1 MHEVEA
7 VQVFMILGGIAC
19 GLVGTAY
26 PLVLFR
32 GAIKDGTKSDVS
44 IGSGLVAVL
53 ASFLFLSLIELLL
66 YLFAEDQVLQFA
78 GPMLI
83 SYLSVW
89 AVGAVWAWKSANSD
103 SNKPV
108 MLQGMLANPL
118 EGPGREVSPIERK
131 GRK

>member
-19 GLVGTAY
+19 GLIGTAY
-26 PLVLFR
+26 PLMMFR

-78 GPMLI
+78 GPRLI

-108 MLQGMLANPL
+108 
-118 EGPGREVSPIERK
+118 
-131 GRK
+131 